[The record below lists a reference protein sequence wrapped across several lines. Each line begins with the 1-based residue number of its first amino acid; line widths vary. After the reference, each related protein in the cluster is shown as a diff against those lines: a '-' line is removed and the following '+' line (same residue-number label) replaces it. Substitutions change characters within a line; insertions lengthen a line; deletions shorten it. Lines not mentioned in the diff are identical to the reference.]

1 MVAIQKSGTT
11 FQTNI
16 AKRYVPVVILST
28 NDNIKFLEKFKRGFK
43 KAALWRQYRSQIT
56 TQQQQQQQQQ
66 HNSNNLDYL
75 IDAVFRNIYR
85 LFVLSFKDSND
96 DPTKKFFW

>member
-1 MVAIQKSGTT
+1 MVAIQKTGTT

-16 AKRYVPVVILST
+16 AKRYVPVVILSI
-28 NDNIKFLEKFKRGFK
+28 NNNIKFLEKFKRGFK

-56 TQQQQQQQQQ
+56 TQQQQQ

-75 IDAVFRNIYR
+75 IDAAFRNIYR

-96 DPTKKFFW
+96 DPNNTF

>member
-16 AKRYVPVVILST
+16 AKRYVRVVILSI
-28 NDNIKFLEKFKRGFK
+28 NDNIKFLEKFKQEFK

-56 TQQQQQQQQQ
+56 TQQQQQQQ

-96 DPTKKFFW
+96 DPTKKFF